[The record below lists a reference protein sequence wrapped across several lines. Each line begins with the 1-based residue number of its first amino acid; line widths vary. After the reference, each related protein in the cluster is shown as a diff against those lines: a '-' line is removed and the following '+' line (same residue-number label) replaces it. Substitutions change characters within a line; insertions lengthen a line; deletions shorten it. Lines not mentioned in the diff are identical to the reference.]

1 MPGLTAELLLEAQ
14 RLLHE
19 AARRVSESGTSGA
32 GVRYVGCTFVPAE
45 QRCLCLFEAPSAEAV
60 RRVNDIAQVPFLK
73 IQPALEYSAPG
84 TDTGSNEAPEPERSR
99 T

>member
-1 MPGLTAELLLEAQ
+1 MPGLTMELLQEAQ

-19 AARRVSESGTSGA
+19 AARRVSETPGNGG
-32 GVRYVGCTFVPAE
+32 GVRYVRCTFIAGE

-60 RRVNDIAQVPFLK
+60 RRVNDIAQVPFLR
-73 IQPALEYSAPG
+73 IHPAREYSAPG
-84 TDTGSNEAPEPERSR
+84 TDTGSEGGPETERSR